1 MYSFLA
7 ALGNAQLL
15 VGVTAGLVGLPDL
28 YRYCDRPTKGRGVP
42 VPVYADETN
51 VLG

>member
-7 ALGNAQLL
+7 GVGCAELL
-15 VGVTAGLVGLPDL
+15 VGTIAGLVGLCDL
-28 YRYCDRPTKGRGVP
+28 YRYCDRPTKGWSACVS
-42 VPVYADETN
+42 VYADETD